1 MKQQEQANR
10 YFSSAAADWQKKSIN
25 ASGGYSVIGGRN
37 RAVMDV
43 MARIE
48 NAKSFLDVGCGT
60 GQLVIEAARGGL
72 KSDGNDFAPEM
83 IVQSEANAKAA
94 GVPAHFFGGSF
105 FDLEFEDQSYD
116 VISAQG
122 FIEYISPQETD
133 EFFARCFRM
142 LRPGGAV
149 VVGSRNRLFN
159 VFSLNDFTRLEAEI
173 GTLGTLIA
181 EATALN
187 QSSTT
192 EAAFLAL
199 RRYERI
205 DPQLG
210 HHPITGIPVTTRYQ
224 FSPADLVY
232 RLRRCGLTART
243 LYPVH
248 FHGLPTAF
256 TVEHGDLHSEMASLA
271 GEIGLRDHRLVP
283 FSSSF
288 VIEARREAACP

>member
-10 YFSSAAADWQKKSIN
+10 YFSSAATEWQNKSIN
-25 ASGGYSVIGGRN
+25 ASGGYSLIGARN

-43 MARIE
+43 VARIE
-48 NAKSFLDVGCGT
+48 NAKGFLDVGCGT
-60 GQLVIEAARGGL
+60 GQLVIETARRGL

-83 IVQSEANAKAA
+83 IVQCEANATAA
-94 GVPAHFFGGSF
+94 GVQAQFFGGSF
-105 FDLEFEDQSYD
+105 FDLQFEDQRYD

-142 LRPGGAV
+142 IRPGGAI

-159 VFSLNDFTRLEAEI
+159 VFYLNDFTRLEGEI

-181 EATALN
+181 EAAALN
-187 QSSTT
+187 QSSTI

-232 RLRRCGLTART
+232 RLRRCGFTART

-256 TVEHGDLHSEMASLA
+256 MVDHGELHGEIASVV

-288 VIEARREAACP
+288 VIEARREATCP

>member
-1 MKQQEQANR
+1 MKQQEQTNR
-10 YFSSAAADWQKKSIN
+10 YFSSAAAEWQRKSIDGAGAFN
-25 ASGGYSVIGGRN
+25 IVAARN
-37 RAVMDV
+37 SAALDV
-43 MARIE
+43 LARTE
-48 NAKSFLDVGCGT
+48 KAKGFLDVGCGT
-60 GQLVIEAARGGL
+60 GQLVIEAARRGL

-83 IVQSEANAKAA
+83 IVQCEANAKAA
-94 GVPAHFFGGSF
+94 GVQARFFGGSF
-105 FDLEFEDQSYD
+105 FDLPLEDQSYD

-133 EFFARCFRM
+133 EFFARCFRL

-149 VVGSRNRLFN
+149 AVGSRNRLFN
-159 VFSLNDFTRLEAEI
+159 IFSLNDFTRLEGEM

-181 EATALN
+181 EATALQ
-187 QSSTT
+187 QSSTP

-205 DPQLG
+205 DPQFDR
-210 HHPITGIPVTTRYQ
+210 HPITGIPVTTRYQ

-232 RLRRCGLTART
+232 RLRRCGLMPRA

-248 FHGLPTAF
+248 YHGLPTAF
-256 TVEHGDLHSEMASLA
+256 MADHGPLHVEIASLM
-271 GEIGLRDHRLVP
+271 GEIGLRDQRLVP

-288 VIEARREAACP
+288 VVEARR